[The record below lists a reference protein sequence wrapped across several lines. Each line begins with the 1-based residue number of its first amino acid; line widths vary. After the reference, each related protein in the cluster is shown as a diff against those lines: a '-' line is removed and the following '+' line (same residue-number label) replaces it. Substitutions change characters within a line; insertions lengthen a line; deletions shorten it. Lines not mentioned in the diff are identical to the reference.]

1 MMGDTMKGI
10 ESYKVA
16 WQKRFKEDE
25 ERLKRKAEQAKKTV
39 IEMSR
44 VLVEKFGAKRVW
56 LFGSLI
62 EGFFWKGSD
71 IDLAV
76 EGLSSEVYF
85 AALSEIWGLLPSA
98 MELDLIPLE
107 DAYESLRE
115 RILKKGELLY
125 EE

>member
-1 MMGDTMKGI
+1 MKGV
-10 ESYKVA
+10 ESYRAA

-25 ERLKRKAEQAKKTV
+25 ERLKCRGKQAKKAV
-39 IEMSR
+39 MEMSR
-44 VLVEKFGAKRVW
+44 VLVEKFGVKKVW
-56 LFGSLI
+56 LFGSLA
-62 EGFFWKGSD
+62 EGLFWEGSD

-85 AALSEIWGLLPSA
+85 AALSEIWRLLPGG

-115 RILKKGELLY
+115 RVLKEGEILYDKERL
-125 EE
+125 

>member
-1 MMGDTMKGI
+1 MKGI
-10 ESYKVA
+10 ESYKAA

>member
-1 MMGDTMKGI
+1 MKGV
-10 ESYKVA
+10 ESYKAA

-25 ERLKRKAEQAKKTV
+25 ERLKRRGKQARKAV

-56 LFGSLI
+56 LFGSLA
-62 EGFFWKGSD
+62 EGLFWEGSD

-85 AALSEIWGLLPSA
+85 AALSEIWRLLPGG

-115 RILKKGELLY
+115 RILKEGVLLY
-125 EE
+125 EK